1 MNLEMNVDKVSLT
14 SPEADLYIRIDCYDN
29 DELECMLSIEEF
41 QILDTNLSDVEDR
54 KFFIRFTAKLLIEFW
69 YNGRQERL
77 VVAAEDI
84 EFSSDDSIN
93 YYLTDLAIE
102 DCTFHIEDIR
112 EIFGEQTIVNFYT
125 ID

>member
-14 SPEADLYIRIDCYDN
+14 SPEADVYVRIDCYDN

-41 QILDTNLSDVEDR
+41 QILDTNLLDAEDR

-77 VVAAEDI
+77 VVTAEDI

-102 DCTFHIEDIR
+102 DCTFYIEDIR

>member
-41 QILDTNLSDVEDR
+41 QILDTNLSDVKDR
-54 KFFIRFTAKLLIEFW
+54 KFFIRFTARLLIEFW

-93 YYLTDLAIE
+93 YYLTDLSIE
-102 DCTFHIEDIR
+102 DCTFYIEDIR

-125 ID
+125 LD

>member
-41 QILDTNLSDVEDR
+41 QILDTNLSDVKDR

-102 DCTFHIEDIR
+102 DCTFYIEDIR

>member
-102 DCTFHIEDIR
+102 DCTFYIEDIR

>member
-69 YNGRQERL
+69 YHGRQERL

-102 DCTFHIEDIR
+102 DCTFYIEDIR

>member
-69 YNGRQERL
+69 YNSRQERL

-102 DCTFHIEDIR
+102 DCTFYIEDIL